1 MRGIREQLRAL
12 ARILEQADP
21 VVFHHLRQ
29 IGAGECFFAYRMVI
43 VQLRRELPLAQAGL
57 TLLRILLLHAP
68 DGL

>member
-1 MRGIREQLRAL
+1 MCREQLRGL

-43 VQLRRELPLAQAGL
+43 VQLRRELPVAQAGFPLQPAFQQRL
-57 TLLRILLLHAP
+57 TF
-68 DGL
+68 